1 MKEPIKAQ
9 HSKFKGGKTM
19 NYQNAKL
26 PDGAEFA
33 SLTPLMTDENVLKP
47 ILKKHMA
54 PKGKCG
60 YLIVTKGKLKFVWE
74 DTGEELDA
82 DPEHPIV
89 IWPER
94 YHHVKITGP
103 VAFKVE
109 FYKVPATLTPDPNAI
124 RPGEQFL

>member
-1 MKEPIKAQ
+1 
-9 HSKFKGGKTM
+9 M

-94 YHHVKITGP
+94 YHHVEITGP

-109 FYKVPATLTPDPNAI
+109 FYKVPATLTPDPNAV

>member
-1 MKEPIKAQ
+1 
-9 HSKFKGGKTM
+9 M

-60 YLIVTKGKLKFVWE
+60 HLIVTKGKLKFVWE

-94 YHHVKITGP
+94 FHHVEITGP

-109 FYKVPATLTPDPNAI
+109 FYKVPANFTPDPNAV